1 MTKEDD
7 IKGLYWIPES
17 PRWLVMKDRSD
28 DAKRILLR
36 LHANPDD
43 PDNTFANTEFYQIHE
58 QIALDRQRDSSWW
71 HLFRKPSY
79 RKRCLIAMGT
89 TAIIECCGGLVIN
102 NYRPILYVDLGF
114 SHTKQLLYPAAW
126 LTFAT
131 GMNAVGVFIVDF
143 FPPNR
148 PQRTMPLLRYVAPLS
163 YTRSVTLPYTLLR
176 VDRLNMIEDDE
187 YRASSQYRYWS
198 YTEEKLAQIRQRTNR
213 LASERVKAAIR
224 KTGVPISGSSENNEN
239 TSADPAPGVPTLAAQ
254 EELKIVEWACT
265 KIFDMGEAMNPRI
278 PSSVVATA
286 IQYLRRFY
294 LSHSPMIY
302 HPKPIMVCALYLAT
316 KADHFYMSLSTFVSE
331 LDKMTEEDVKAPEF
345 LLLQALRFT
354 LDVRHPLKGLLGG
367 HAEMMAMVQEGRL
380 GSNGPKA
387 TKFTAKRVE
396 SAADSAK
403 GLLTRA
409 AQMTDA
415 YFLYTPSQIW
425 LGAVMVADSELTQVY
440 LEQKLNDLPF
450 DDVTAATFKHRVL
463 TTISACAKLLGS
475 YHRSQEDSSAQRKEL
490 TRIRKKLDVCH
501 DPEKVDI
508 DAVVKIRAGRLSEKR
523 DSYGSDAEKALKK
536 RKVAR
541 SEVE

>member
-1 MTKEDD
+1 
-7 IKGLYWIPES
+7 
-17 PRWLVMKDRSD
+17 
-28 DAKRILLR
+28 
-36 LHANPDD
+36 
-43 PDNTFANTEFYQIHE
+43 
-58 QIALDRQRDSSWW
+58 
-71 HLFRKPSY
+71 
-79 RKRCLIAMGT
+79 
-89 TAIIECCGGLVIN
+89 
-102 NYRPILYVDLGF
+102 
-114 SHTKQLLYPAAW
+114 
-126 LTFAT
+126 
-131 GMNAVGVFIVDF
+131 
-143 FPPNR
+143 
-148 PQRTMPLLRYVAPLS
+148 
-163 YTRSVTLPYTLLR
+163 
-176 VDRLNMIEDDE
+176 MIEDDE
-187 YRASSQYRYWS
+187 YRASSQYRCWS

-213 LASERVKAAIR
+213 LASERVRAAIR
-224 KTGVPISGSSENNEN
+224 KTGVPIPGSSENNEN
-239 TSADPAPGVPTLAAQ
+239 TSADPAPGVPTLTAQ

-265 KIFDMGEAMNPRI
+265 KIIDMGEAMHPRI

-294 LSHSPMIY
+294 LTHSPMMY

-316 KADHFYMSLSTFVSE
+316 KADHFYMSLPNFVSE
-331 LDKMTEEDVKAPEF
+331 LENLTEEDVKAPEF
-345 LLLQALRFT
+345 LLLQGLRFT
-354 LDVRHPLKGLLGG
+354 LDVRHPLKGLRGG

-380 GSNGPKA
+380 GSNCPK
-387 TKFTAKRVE
+387 TTNFTAKRVD

-425 LGAVMVADSELTQVY
+425 LGAMMVADGELTQAY

-450 DDVTAATFKHRVL
+450 DDVTAAATFKHRVL
-463 TTISACAKLLGS
+463 STISACAKLLGS

-490 TRIRKKLDVCH
+490 TRIRKKLAVCH

-508 DAVVKIRAGRLSEKR
+508 DAVVKISAGRLSEKR